1 MSYSKPWIHKAAWR
15 SLQLLR
21 SRIHLFLI
29 EISSVLSHTQS
40 YPLSI
45 SKAYLGLAKP
55 QSHVLDVRQIRSV
68 PSKCAERE
76 KHLPLHIWF
85 PSFYTSLPVANY
97 LHENYEHVHNQNKQL
112 TSPSPSPQLQTRS
125 QHDVTPI
132 SWSAWCELL
141 TWSMILPKSVNPAL
155 CCPC

>member
-21 SRIHLFLI
+21 SPIHLFLI

-85 PSFYTSLPVANY
+85 PSFTHLCLLQTTVMKTMNTSTIRKNGSPLPHPHPSYKQEVSMMWLPFPDLPGVNSLPGQWFY
-97 LHENYEHVHNQNKQL
+97 PNQ
-112 TSPSPSPQLQTRS
+112 
-125 QHDVTPI
+125 
-132 SWSAWCELL
+132 
-141 TWSMILPKSVNPAL
+141 
-155 CCPC
+155 